1 MKPVSD
7 MPCGCASSLTERLPI
22 SNCRST
28 LRRVESASAANT
40 RSSCDSLK

>member
-7 MPCGCASSLTERLPI
+7 MPCGSASSLTVHAPS

-28 LRRVESASAANT
+28 LRRVESARAPKTVS
-40 RSSCDSLK
+40 RWDSSS